1 MEMEADR
8 LGAFFRRSLMTRT
21 LDSLKEALQQPF
33 APDTIQFLPKEI
45 HKENG
50 TFVCFAL
57 PYANKRVYEDRLNAL
72 VFGEWSTPYTAPY
85 ARENK
90 LILPVT
96 VVILGIEHTDY
107 GEAFFTTTG
116 RNGSPREDEN
126 TATEA
131 YSQAFRRACS
141 KFFLG
146 RYLYDLPKLHLPYDP
161 KTRQIAISK
170 AERIAWVEK
179 LYQARGLLP
188 KRSTATSLATDTPS
202 EEAPTARVASAS
214 AQTVHAALALAAKPT
229 PPASLQATVTTHKPV
244 QVYPTSYADTF
255 LDWVCRTVNRDPQ
268 RIQGICTYY
277 QVAQLTHLSV
287 IQQQQL
293 TRQLQ
298 KQAAA
303 PAPSASSVSHQTK
316 R

>member
-1 MEMEADR
+1 
-8 LGAFFRRSLMTRT
+8 MTRT
-21 LDSLKEALQQPF
+21 LASLKEALQQPF
-33 APDTIQFLPKEI
+33 SPATIQFLPKEI
-45 HKENG
+45 RKENG
-50 TFVCFAL
+50 NYVCLAL

-96 VVILGIEHTDY
+96 VVILGVEHTDY
-107 GEAFFTTTG
+107 GEEFFTTTG
-116 RNGSPREDEN
+116 RNGNPREDEN

-141 KFFLG
+141 QFCLG
-146 RYLYDLPKLHLPYDP
+146 RYLYDLPKLQLPYDP
-161 KTRQIAISK
+161 KTHQIAVSK

-179 LYQARGLLP
+179 LYQACGLLP
-188 KRSTATSLATDTPS
+188 KRSPGGSLATDTPS
-202 EEAPTARVASAS
+202 EEAPTPRVSSAS
-214 AQTVHAALALAAKPT
+214 VQNVHATVALAEKP
-229 PPASLQATVTTHKPV
+229 PQPASLQPATITEPPV
-244 QVYPTSYADTF
+244 QGHPTSYADTF

-277 QVAQLTHLSV
+277 QVPQLTQLSV
-287 IQQQQL
+287 VQQQQL

-298 KQAAA
+298 KQAAS
-303 PAPSASSVSHQTK
+303 PAPSASSPSLQTK

>member
-1 MEMEADR
+1 
-8 LGAFFRRSLMTRT
+8 MTRT

-50 TFVCFAL
+50 TFVCLAL
-57 PYANKRVYEDRLNAL
+57 PYANKRIYEDRLNAL

-116 RNGSPREDEN
+116 RNGSAREDEN

-188 KRSTATSLATDTPS
+188 KRSTVASLATDTQS
-202 EEAPTARVASAS
+202 EEAPTAHVASAPT
-214 AQTVHAALALAAKPT
+214 AHAALAHAAKST
-229 PPASLQATVTTHKPV
+229 QPASPQAATTTHKPV

-277 QVAQLTHLSV
+277 QVAQLTQLSV

-303 PAPSASSVSHQTK
+303 PASSASSTNLQAK